1 MRKFG
6 KLIVDILGTYAP
18 LMPLAL
24 AMLLG
29 AAILLMPA
37 QSHSPTVEPS
47 APIASAPVA
56 LPECV
61 TEDGAGM
68 ALCVF
73 IDRKYDG
80 QGDIMRG
87 NVISGDCAPD
97 IVGGSEASALCVQ
110 LHAMPAS
117 TYTYQDAEI
126 TIPTGPDRVSE
137 CTDDRELGMPVIEC
151 IKAQMLMGGVE

>member
-61 TEDGAGM
+61 GEDGAGM
-68 ALCVF
+68 ALCM
-73 IDRKYDG
+73 Y
-80 QGDIMRG
+80 QGSYGPI
-87 NVISGDCAPD
+87 VSGDCAPD

-137 CTDDRELGMPVIEC
+137 CTDDRESEVSMIDCFRG
-151 IKAQMLMGGVE
+151 QMLMGGTE